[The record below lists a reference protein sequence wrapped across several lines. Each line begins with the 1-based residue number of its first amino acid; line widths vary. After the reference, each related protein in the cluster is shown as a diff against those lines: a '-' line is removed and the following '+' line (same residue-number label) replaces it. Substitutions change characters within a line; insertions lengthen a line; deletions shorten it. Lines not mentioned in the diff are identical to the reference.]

1 VTLKTR
7 TAPTG
12 DITVR
17 QLTAASD
24 IEPLL
29 DARRPY
35 AATAYPYLEDRL
47 RGQAT
52 WTAASGPS
60 GTALVMEAHG
70 RAGAALYL
78 QGDPAAIAAILATQ
92 DPARHCYLTYEA
104 AHASLVPAH
113 FALRARQRLVR
124 MLVDRATFQPV
135 ASAARRLSGN
145 NAGDANALYSSDS
158 GAWLSRRHLDEET
171 YFGMWDN
178 GRVVSIAGT
187 QLIAPQHHI
196 AMVANVLTHRGY
208 RDMGYA
214 TQCVSAL
221 TQDLLAG
228 VRDVVLNVDPDN
240 TPAIRVYRRLGYRET
255 GHLEEAWGMWRGR
268 TWFDRALATL
278 YGWFSW

>member
-1 VTLKTR
+1 MTVETR
-7 TAPTG
+7 TAPA
-12 DITVR
+12 DDSIVR
-17 QLTAASD
+17 RLTAVSE

-29 DARRPY
+29 DARRAY

-52 WTAASGPS
+52 WVAASGPT
-60 GTALVMEAHG
+60 GAGLVMEAHG

-78 QGDPAAIAAILATQ
+78 QGDPAAVATILASH
-92 DPARHCYLTYEA
+92 DPPRHCYLTYEA
-104 AHASLVPAH
+104 AHTALMPVH

-124 MLVDRATFQPV
+124 MLVDRATFRPV
-135 ASAARRLSGN
+135 ASVAQRLSGS

-171 YFGMWDN
+171 YFGIWDN

-208 RDMGYA
+208 RDLGYA

-221 TQDLLAG
+221 TQDLLER
-228 VRDVVLNVDPDN
+228 VHDVVLNVDPEN